1 VEVNGPRNGC
11 PLSPTNVV
19 LAALRRGRPRCGLA
33 YARFGIKLR
42 ILKAIAIIDTNATVL
57 ILILVLILA
66 P

>member
-1 VEVNGPRNGC
+1 
-11 PLSPTNVV
+11 
-19 LAALRRGRPRCGLA
+19 LRLA